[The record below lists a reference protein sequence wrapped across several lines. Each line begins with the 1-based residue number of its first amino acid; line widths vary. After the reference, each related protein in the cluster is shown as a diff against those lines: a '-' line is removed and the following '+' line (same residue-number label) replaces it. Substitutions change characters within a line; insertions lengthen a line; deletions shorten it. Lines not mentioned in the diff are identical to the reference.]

1 MTEPSPRE
9 QARQRAEMILK
20 VRGGLITAQE
30 AARALGISRKT
41 YYKWEQRG
49 LAAMLEGLYE
59 RSSGRPA
66 SRPDG
71 EKERLEKKVEQL
83 EMDLKE
89 QAQRQAIRN
98 LLKADAEKKG

>member
-1 MTEPSPRE
+1 MSSQSQRE

-20 VRGGLITAQE
+20 VRGGQMTAQE

-49 LAAMLEGLYE
+49 LAAMLEGLCE

-71 EKERLEKKVEQL
+71 EKESLKTKVGQL
-83 EMDLKE
+83 EMELKE
-89 QAQRQAIRN
+89 QEQRQQIRT
-98 LLKADAEKKG
+98 LLQADGEKKG